1 MLSDTKLKTATM
13 MEIILPTGRFTLE
26 ELTRVLDAF
35 PAEISYIDKDDTVRY
50 FNNKATRFFSRPLAA
65 LGKDMRVCHPK
76 RVLAE
81 VEELLADFKSGRRDT
96 AVFVRNHSGCLI
108 HIAYYALK
116 DETGAYAGTL
126 EVVQDISGMK
136 DLEAIP
142 SPH

>member
-1 MLSDTKLKTATM
+1 ME
-13 MEIILPTGRFTLE
+13 EIILPTGRFTLE

-35 PAEISYIDKDDTVRY
+35 PAEISYIDKDDRVRF
-50 FNNKATRFFSRPLAA
+50 FNNKETRFFSRPLAA

-81 VEELLADFKSGRRDT
+81 VEALLADFKSGRKDT
-96 AVFVRNHSGCLI
+96 AVFVRNLGSGFL

-116 DETGAYAGTL
+116 DETGAYTGTL

-136 DLEAIP
+136 DLETPA